1 VFCSIRCQN
10 AFHQI
15 YKRWVNGLNL
25 PSHERE
31 VAMIDASEV
40 EREAMRRCLRDLGS
54 AAERVGFSKPIA
66 AYSESE
72 ALTVIDAI
80 VTGYTTAMTEHHE
93 ATRNAPLYGRSLT
106 PDPMRSTLESSDET
120 SIPF

>member
-1 VFCSIRCQN
+1 
-10 AFHQI
+10 
-15 YKRWVNGLNL
+15 
-25 PSHERE
+25 
-31 VAMIDASEV
+31 MIDASEV

-54 AAERVGFSKPIA
+54 AAERIGFLKPIA

-93 ATRNAPLYGRSLT
+93 ATRNDPLYGRSLT